1 MEVPEFLQVLKYI
14 CQPKECLFTQHSTH
28 FRSLS
33 AAPPPEVRLNC
44 LPECTCHDKMV
55 GLDTKIPYQ
64 GDGALGIPA
73 YPSFGRIS

>member
-28 FRSLS
+28 SRSLS
-33 AAPPPEVRLNC
+33 AAPPPEVRLNR
-44 LPECTCHDKMV
+44 LAECTCHEMV
-55 GLDTKIPYQ
+55 ELDTKIPYQ